1 MMHTG
6 MGPTHANNFLTEC
19 NILPI
24 SETTLRKKE
33 KEINKSI
40 HDVAMT
46 SCREAQ
52 LQEILLSHDKVCYIY
67 EDIYIYIYRLYIY

>member
-6 MGPTHANNFLTEC
+6 MGPSHVNNFPTEC
-19 NILPI
+19 NIPRI
-24 SETTLRKKE
+24 SETTLRKKA
-33 KEINKSI
+33 KEISKSI

-52 LQEILLSHDKVCYIY
+52 LQDILLSHDKVCYIY
-67 EDIYIYIYRLYIY
+67 EDIYTYID